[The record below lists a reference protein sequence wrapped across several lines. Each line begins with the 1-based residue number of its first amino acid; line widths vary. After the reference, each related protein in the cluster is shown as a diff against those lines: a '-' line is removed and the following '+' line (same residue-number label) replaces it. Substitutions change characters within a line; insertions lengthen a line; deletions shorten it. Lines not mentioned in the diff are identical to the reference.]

1 MVKLPTN
8 SHWSRWLGT
17 LGACLLVGGMVWV
30 GAFNYSHRNYPEAVK
45 YELHLP
51 WTPRLM
57 VFLGFGLLV
66 ISAARIGIVHFL
78 QRRK

>member
-1 MVKLPTN
+1 
-8 SHWSRWLGT
+8 
-17 LGACLLVGGMVWV
+17 MVWV

-66 ISAARIGIVHFL
+66 ISAARIGIVRL

>member
-1 MVKLPTN
+1 
-8 SHWSRWLGT
+8 
-17 LGACLLVGGMVWV
+17 MVWV
-30 GAFNYSHRNYPEAVK
+30 GTFNYSHRNYPEAVK

-66 ISAARIGIVHFL
+66 ISAARAGIAHLL